1 MPRHLLL
8 ALLLLALAV
17 AAVLPQPERLADN
30 RLQASLGRALT
41 AFALARSLD
50 GVISVAQ
57 GTEVAIEPV
66 GVGVTLAPGQV
77 LDPVNDLVEQFSS
90 LLLLASA
97 SLGVQT
103 LLLGLGAWLPLKTM
117 TAAAALLLAGWLVLR
132 RRGPAPLRWLV
143 AILLVLRFA
152 VPLSVLASEGCW
164 RLLLAGPFE
173 QANSELVSGGEL
185 LAAES
190 QPPTSEPSAEQG
202 WLDQARHWWE
212 GTRSSLDP
220 AERLARIE
228 KAAAEL
234 TRRIVELIAVFTLES
249 LLFPLLFLGATVR
262 ALPWLARVF
271 DPGT

>member
-1 MPRHLLL
+1 MPRHLLI
-8 ALLLLALAV
+8 AIILLALA
-17 AAVLPQPERLADN
+17 AAALLPQPERLADD
-30 RLQASLGRALT
+30 RLQAALGRALT
-41 AFALARSLD
+41 AFALARTLD

-103 LLLGLGAWLPLKTM
+103 LLLGIGAWLPLKAI
-117 TAAAALLLAGWLVLR
+117 TAGALALLAGWLLWR
-132 RRGPAPLRWLV
+132 AQAPALLRWLV

-173 QANSELVSGGEL
+173 QANSQLLSGSEL
-185 LAAES
+185 LAAEAS
-190 QPPTSEPSAEQG
+190 PPAVEAAAEAG
-202 WLDQARHWWE
+202 WLEQARSWWA
-212 GTRSSLDP
+212 GTRSQLDP
-220 AERLARIE
+220 AERLARME
-228 KAAAEL
+228 AAAADL

-249 LLFPLLFLGATVR
+249 LLFPLLFLGGALR
-262 ALPWLARVF
+262 ALPWLARAF
-271 DPGT
+271 EP